1 MDERYSRSDKL
12 GLLINRNPEILMAM
26 SRFGISLGF
35 GDKTVE
41 QVCHDQHIDCS
52 TFLAV
57 INFISFSLAETEN
70 VSLKSLIMYL
80 DSAHTYFLDYCLPT
94 IRRKLIDAI
103 DCSGRDE
110 IAMMILKFYDEYVE
124 EVQTHMQYENE
135 HVFTYVYNLLNDVLH
150 ESGFNISVFASNHHN
165 INSKLKELKDIIVRY
180 LPQKDNNK
188 LNSAL
193 FDIISCEHDLV
204 SHCRLEDIMF
214 VPLVKK
220 LENDIASRRPVS
232 DGQDTTGDADSQEE
246 QISARERDIIKW
258 VALGLSNKEIADK
271 LNISVNT
278 VVTHRRNLARKLKIH
293 SPAGLTI
300 YAVINN
306 IIDINNLPSV

>member
-1 MDERYSRSDKL
+1 MEGKYSGSDKL
-12 GLLINRNPEILMAM
+12 GVLINRNPQILMAM

-41 QVCHDQHIDCS
+41 QVCHDQNIDCD

-57 INFISFSLAETEN
+57 INFISFGVVETEK
-70 VSLKSLIMYL
+70 VSLRTLIMYL
-80 DSAHTYFLDYCLPT
+80 ANAHSYYLDYFLPS

-110 IAMMILKFYDEYVE
+110 IAMMILKFYDDYVE
-124 EVQTHMQYENE
+124 EVYSHMRYEND
-135 HVFTYVYNLLNDVLH
+135 HVFTYVQNLLNDVPD
-150 ESGFNISVFASNHHN
+150 SAFNISVFASNHHN
-165 INSKLKELKDIIVRY
+165 IHNKLQELKDIIIRY
-180 LPQKDNNK
+180 LPQKDNNR

-193 FDIISCEHDLV
+193 FDIINCEQDLV
-204 SHCRLEDIMF
+204 SHCSLEDLMF
-214 VPLVKK
+214 VPVVKR
-220 LENDIASRRPVS
+220 LETDIEARARVNESKEES
-232 DGQDTTGDADSQEE
+232 DTDENPDE
-246 QISARERDIIKW
+246 QVSARERVIIKW

-278 VVTHRRNLARKLKIH
+278 VATHRRNLAQKLKIH

-306 IIDINNLPSV
+306 IIDINNLPVKP

>member
-1 MDERYSRSDKL
+1 MNKGYSRTDKL
-12 GLLINRNPEILMAM
+12 GVLINQNPQILMAM

-41 QVCHDQHIDCS
+41 QVCHDQGIECD

-57 INFISFSLAETEN
+57 INFIAFSVVETEN

-80 DSAHTYFLDYCLPT
+80 DNAHSYYLDYCLPT

-124 EVQTHMQYENE
+124 EVYTHMKYENDC
-135 HVFTYVYNLLNDVLH
+135 VFSYVRNLLNNVAD
-150 ESGFNISVFASNHHN
+150 SSFNISVFASNHHN
-165 INSKLKELKDIIVRY
+165 INHKLKELKDIIVRY

-193 FDIISCEHDLV
+193 FDIINCEQDLV
-204 SHCRLEDIMF
+204 SHCSLEDLVF
-214 VPLVKK
+214 VPVVKK
-220 LENDIASRRPVS
+220 LESEIEMRGFESDIRNSEDNNDDP
-232 DGQDTTGDADSQEE
+232 GE
-246 QISARERDIIKW
+246 QISSRERDIIKW
-258 VALGLSNKEIADK
+258 VALGYSNKEIADK
-271 LNISVNT
+271 LSISVNT
-278 VVTHRRNLARKLKIH
+278 VATHRRNLAQKLKIH
-293 SPAGLTI
+293 SSAGLTI

-306 IIDINNLPSV
+306 IIDLSTLNDKP